1 MIDVWFTF
9 LEVGIMVIPFIVLT
23 VWVVI
28 DYMKGKHK

>member
-28 DYMKGKHK
+28 NYMKGKHK